1 MKPLAPFRFL
11 PSIRPGF
18 LALALLVAAA
28 TPSPAQAPDPV
39 LAKVNGAEIRLSD
52 LAIAEEEI
60 GASLPQGVT
69 GDARREYL
77 LTYLIDMVIVA
88 QDAEVQGMSSSDEFK
103 RRFLM
108 ARNKVLMELELR
120 QHAKK
125 SITEEAMRKVYDDA
139 IKQMQTEEEVRARHI
154 LVAKEDEAKAIVADL
169 KKGGDFAETAK
180 KKSIEPGANESGGD
194 LGYFTKEQM
203 VPEFADA
210 AFKLEKGKVSDPVQT
225 QFGWHVIKVEDKRK
239 KPAPTYEQVK
249 DQLESFVARKAQ
261 TDLVAKLR
269 TSAKIERTTP
279 PAAPAAAAP
288 ATPAPPAASG
298 ATPKK

>member
-18 LALALLVAAA
+18 LALALLAAAA
-28 TPSPAQAPDPV
+28 TASPAQAPDPV

-169 KKGGDFAETAK
+169 KKGGNFEEIAK
-180 KKSIEPGANESGGD
+180 AKSIEPGAKESGGD

>member
-18 LALALLVAAA
+18 LALALLAAAA

-125 SITEEAMRKVYDDA
+125 SITEEAMR
-139 IKQMQTEEEVRARHI
+139 
-154 LVAKEDEAKAIVADL
+154 
-169 KKGGDFAETAK
+169 
-180 KKSIEPGANESGGD
+180 
-194 LGYFTKEQM
+194 
-203 VPEFADA
+203 
-210 AFKLEKGKVSDPVQT
+210 
-225 QFGWHVIKVEDKRK
+225 
-239 KPAPTYEQVK
+239 
-249 DQLESFVARKAQ
+249 
-261 TDLVAKLR
+261 
-269 TSAKIERTTP
+269 
-279 PAAPAAAAP
+279 
-288 ATPAPPAASG
+288 
-298 ATPKK
+298 

>member
-18 LALALLVAAA
+18 LALALLAAAA

-139 IKQMQTEEEVRARHI
+139 IKQLQTEEEVRARHI

-169 KKGGDFAETAK
+169 KKGGSFEEIAK
-180 KKSIEPGANESGGD
+180 AKSIEPGAKESGGD

-210 AFKLEKGKVSDPVQT
+210 AFKLDKGALSDPVKS